1 MQLIKDSNSFDL
13 LLREKSI
20 LLAYFSGQNCSVCQA
35 LKPKIETLLLEHFP
49 EVILVEVKTEIMP
62 ELSARHLIF
71 TIPALLFFIEGREYF
86 REVRMIDIS
95 LLHNKLEKIIGL
107 YNE

>member
-1 MQLIKDSNSFDL
+1 MIVIESVDMFDRVL
-13 LLREKSI
+13 TQNNLV
-20 LLAYFSGQNCSVCQA
+20 ATYFSGQNCSVCQA

-49 EVILVEVKTEIMP
+49 EVVLVEVKTEIMP
-62 ELSARHLIF
+62 ELSAQHLIF
-71 TIPALLFFIEGREYF
+71 TIPSLLFFIERREYF

-95 LLHNKLEKIIGL
+95 LLHKKLEKIIGL